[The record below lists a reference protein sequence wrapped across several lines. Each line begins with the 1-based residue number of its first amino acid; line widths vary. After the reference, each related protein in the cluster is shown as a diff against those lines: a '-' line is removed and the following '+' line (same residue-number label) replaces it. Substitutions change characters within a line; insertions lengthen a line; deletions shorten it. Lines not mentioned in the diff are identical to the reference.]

1 MIYSSVMVLN
11 VGNYS
16 CQAKSISTS
25 CQANIVFLY
34 TTNICLLEVHC
45 FLKVEMKCL
54 QTRLYETKKSSGA
67 PVFGLRVRVS
77 IPFTVSLIFQMSP
90 WVASQ
95 EFATLGDS
103 WNSSYFTAP
112 FGCLVEDGDCHCHCD
127 LGIPRCDGSIFF
139 LCPGQSWINQSQSI
153 WFRLAGQCNVWS
165 LKQAEEVCVDL
176 LDQGNHKSPSH
187 KSSSSINGSLY
198 YSVELEIVFFFLD
211 YVGWI
216 VNFVIQHKSIKGFN
230 LESLVAENSYVLMF
244 PKWNLV
250 H

>member
-16 CQAKSISTS
+16 CQAKSVSTS

-54 QTRLYETKKSSGA
+54 QTRLYETKKSLGA

-103 WNSSYFTAP
+103 WNVSHARQM
-112 FGCLVEDGDCHCHCD
+112 LVPS
-127 LGIPRCDGSIFF
+127 LA
-139 LCPGQSWINQSQSI
+139 WSQSGNNKTGKGVFKLSVTQPPLLIMFTKSLII
-153 WFRLAGQCNVWS
+153 WSYLT
-165 LKQAEEVCVDL
+165 
-176 LDQGNHKSPSH
+176 
-187 KSSSSINGSLY
+187 
-198 YSVELEIVFFFLD
+198 
-211 YVGWI
+211 
-216 VNFVIQHKSIKGFN
+216 VIH
-230 LESLVAENSYVLMF
+230 
-244 PKWNLV
+244 
-250 H
+250 